1 MKRPLNIVLLLFLS
15 GILLGIGGALMLNV
29 YTSSNGSA
37 DSLDRRS
44 SFENGAPQP
53 NDLEQPTS
61 LGSHG
66 DISEHVE
73 GLKEILAASQ
83 DQNSIELKA
92 TVLSFV
98 AEAPQSSL
106 GAILE
111 LLRDESFKHSMH
123 TKHELQ
129 RALLAKLA
137 KTHPREALGFAVEH
151 DVPQQLAS
159 VTSVAS
165 MSLYLQFALPPSV
178 PAQTSFITTVFN
190 VWSARDQ
197 TEAIAQAIKL
207 DDENKKLALDGILQ
221 SQVGKSLEELRKIAE
236 DLGSEQQA
244 VDSYLASFN
253 TEHLEDPRD
262 AWTQVCPLASTRN
275 LPHEWVLKNVVLQW
289 YEREGVSIVDDIQA
303 SEASS
308 SVKSETTRVVLW
320 HAVEDSPEEAFR
332 LALEIPIDMRLG
344 MPYVHDVVRAWANAD
359 PQAAYDALDEI
370 EDPFL
375 LDILPS
381 AVVSTWAWNDPHY
394 VLENIKDFPPRL
406 HDTATASAIGSI
418 AMNDPL
424 EGAER
429 ALKISNPTARS
440 RALDHVINI
449 WRQLD
454 VDAVVNWVENVETHP
469 WQRFELVDTLTGW
482 LVSDDPL
489 RAFDIARKET
499 GLSWDDTGLEA
510 DIVRSISRYEGLETA
525 VELLPQVREGKTR
538 AVASAHVA
546 DTMIRNG
553 DTTRALALGLDLPPS
568 EQEVYFPSIAD
579 TWVDVDPGS
588 LLEALEK
595 IPAQELRSKV
605 ALQLFKEQ
613 RVDNY
618 TVAPVDSLT
627 ETQVELLKQHL
638 TAADRATI
646 DEQ

>member
-1 MKRPLNIVLLLFLS
+1 MKRPINVVLLLFSL
-15 GILLGIGGALMLNV
+15 GIVLGIGGALLLDV
-29 YTSSNGSA
+29 YTSSNGST
-37 DSLDRRS
+37 DSLDRSS
-44 SFENGAPQP
+44 SFENGTPQP
-53 NDLEQPTS
+53 NDLEEPTS
-61 LGSHG
+61 LESHG
-66 DISEHVE
+66 DISEHDE
-73 GLKEILAASQ
+73 GLKEILTTSQ
-83 DQNSIELKA
+83 NLNAIELKA
-92 TVLSFV
+92 AVLSFV
-98 AEAPQSSL
+98 ADAPQSSL
-106 GAILE
+106 GALLE
-111 LLRDESFKHSMH
+111 LLGDESFTHSMH

-165 MSLYLQFALPPSV
+165 MSLYLQFALPPSA
-178 PAQTSFITTVFN
+178 PAQTSFISTVFN
-190 VWSARDQ
+190 VWAARDQ
-197 TEAIAQAIKL
+197 TEAIEQAREM
-207 DDENKKLALDGILQ
+207 DEQKRKLALEGILK
-221 SQVGKSLEELRKIAE
+221 SQVGQSFDELRRIAV

-244 VDSYLASFN
+244 VDAYLASFN
-253 TEHLEDPRD
+253 SEHLEDPRT
-262 AWTQVCPLASTRN
+262 AWAKVSPLASTRN

-289 YEREGVSIVDDIQA
+289 YEREGVSIVDEIQA

-308 SVKSETTRVVLW
+308 NVKSETTRVVLW
-320 HAVEDSPEEAFR
+320 HAVEDSPEETFS
-332 LALEIPIDMRLG
+332 LALKIPIDMRWG
-344 MPYVHDVVRAWANAD
+344 MPYVHDVIRAWANVD
-359 PQAAYDALDEI
+359 PQAAYNALDEI
-370 EDPFL
+370 DDPFL

-394 VLENIKDFPPRL
+394 VLENIKDFPPKL
-406 HDTATASAIGSI
+406 HDVATAGAIGSI

-429 ALKISNPTARS
+429 ALDISNPTARS

-454 VDAVVNWVENVETHP
+454 VDAVVNWVENVETNP
-469 WQRFELVDTLTGW
+469 RQRFELVDTLTSW

-489 RAFDIARKET
+489 RAFEIARKET
-499 GLSWDDTGLEA
+499 GLGWDDTGLEA
-510 DIVRSISRYEGLETA
+510 DIIRSISRYEGLETA

-538 AVASAHVA
+538 AVAAAHLA

-568 EQEVYFPSIAD
+568 DQEVYFPSIAD

-588 LLEALEK
+588 LLEAIEK
-595 IPAQELRSKV
+595 IPAPELRSKV

-646 DEQ
+646 DEL